1 MLRCI
6 ARFVPLC
13 VLVVTLGSCPGRA
26 ADLSDI
32 TIEAFAGEPFGV
44 GKMTVRF
51 DANKPARVT
60 TGQEFW
66 LANDD
71 QRTFFPTFETSHLRL
86 SGESAKGLV
95 DQVIVYFLIRGE
107 TPLKVTLDVADSHH
121 AEVTPRSDPA
131 AHKKLLDQWWQ
142 RYTTTARRLAADD
155 RYSPQVENYLVAMLS
170 RRLNLQLPN
179 IQRNWSG
186 REDVDQIFGTL
197 LGAESVRLAMQ
208 KETFLQTTSVDEMAN
223 QPFPTPAAPPQIE
236 IPTVP
241 GDVSVEPIAQHVPA
255 ECFYVRCGS
264 YRNFR
269 WMRTTFEQWG
279 GDLRNLTAVRGLD
292 YEISDHVQRQLALQ
306 ETALAKLLGDTVIRD
321 MALIGTDTFVREGA
335 AIGVLFQAR
344 SNIVLSA
351 AIQAQRQEA
360 LSANKSTTEQTVEF
374 DGRKVSF
381 ISTFDNTV
389 RSYYVTDG
397 DFHLVTTSKTIVQ
410 RFLEAGA
417 GKDSLGNLKEFRYA
431 RTLMP
436 LSRNDTLFVYL
447 SDPFFRSLIGPH
459 YRVEMTRRMRAEAE
473 IELVELAR
481 LAAIA
486 EKKPADTIEAL
497 IAGGFLTDRFGKRPD
512 GSLTVRNGDRI
523 VDSLRGARRS
533 FRPVPDVEITGLTP
547 SEVKGYEQ
555 FAQMYARQWQ
565 RMDPVIV
572 GIRRQ
577 VRPQDDAAPD
587 RERIVMDV
595 HISPYAQQHY
605 GMFAGF
611 LAPLDKTRLAPV
623 PGNLIEGDVL
633 LGQGTGAVP
642 SRQFGGVRD
651 FAPTFVLH
659 DGELVVDYRVLES
672 RTPYYVG
679 ETPSKGIVS
688 QFLLGNKI
696 PAEGEYVST
705 NGIIGTRWL
714 RVVGDFVAASNDK
727 AVLEAVMPHLK
738 LEDAARPAQL
748 RLRVG
753 DLSASQ
759 WSRFLTAQGY
769 VRERKTSASNVHF
782 FHALMREL
790 HVAGADCPDVAERVL
805 AAKPSCPLRGRWRC
819 LLKEF
824 GPGPVHW
831 QTAMWPQ
838 DAHGAESHIPA
849 DYRFPF
855 LDWLRGLDL
864 EFSIDRTT
872 LSTHIELELQPKES
886 RN

>member
-13 VLVVTLGSCPGRA
+13 LLVVTVGSCPCHA

-32 TIEAFAGEPFGV
+32 AIEAFAGEPFGV

-66 LANDD
+66 LVNDD

-86 SGESAKGLV
+86 SGEPAKGVV
-95 DQVIVYFLIRGE
+95 DQVTVYFLIRGDAA
-107 TPLKVTLDVADSHH
+107 LKVTLDVSDSHH
-121 AEVTPRSDPA
+121 AEVTPRRDPA
-131 AHKKLLDQWWQ
+131 AYKKLLDQWWQ

-170 RRLNLQLPN
+170 RRLNLQAPN
-179 IQRNWSG
+179 IPRSWSG
-186 REDVDQIFGTL
+186 REDVDSIFGTL

-208 KETFLQTTSVDEMAN
+208 KETFLQTTSADEVAN

-241 GDVSVEPIAQHVPA
+241 GDVPIEQIAQHVPA

-344 SNIVLSA
+344 SDLVLST
-351 AIQAQRQEA
+351 AIQAQRQAA
-360 LSANKSTTEQTVEF
+360 LAASPTATQQTVEIG
-374 DGRKVSF
+374 GRKVSLL
-381 ISTFDNTV
+381 STPDNAV
-389 RSYYVTDG
+389 RSFYVSDG

-417 GKDSLGNLKEFRYA
+417 GKDSLGDLKEFRYA

-447 SDPFFRSLIGPH
+447 SDPFFRSLVGPH

-481 LAAIA
+481 LAALA
-486 EKKPADTIEAL
+486 EKRPADTIEAL

-512 GSLTVRNGDRI
+512 GSRTVRDDDQI

-547 SEVKGYEQ
+547 SEVKAYEQ

-572 GIRRQ
+572 GLRRQ
-577 VRPQDDAAPD
+577 VSPNDDDTPD

-605 GMFAGF
+605 GWFAGF
-611 LAPLDKTRLAPV
+611 LSPPDKTRVAPV
-623 PGNLIEGDVL
+623 PGNLIEGDLL
-633 LGQGTGAVP
+633 LGGRAGPSP
-642 SRQFGGVRD
+642 SRLFAGVRD
-651 FAPTFVLH
+651 FAPAFALH
-659 DGELVVDYRVLES
+659 DGEIVGDRHALES

-679 ETPSKGIVS
+679 ETPQKGIVT
-688 QFLLGNKI
+688 QFLLGNKTM
-696 PAEGEYVST
+696 ADGEYVST
-705 NGIIGTRWL
+705 SGAFGTRWF
-714 RVVGDFVAASNDK
+714 RAFGDFVTVSNNK
-727 AVLEAVMPHLK
+727 MVLEAVTPHLK
-738 LEDAARPAQL
+738 LEDAVRPAQL

-759 WSRFLTAQGY
+759 WSHVLMAQGY
-769 VRERKTSASNVHF
+769 VRSRKTSAGNVHF
-782 FHALMREL
+782 FHSLMRDL
-790 HVAGADCPDVAERVL
+790 HVDATDCLAAAERVL
-805 AAKPSCPLRGRWRC
+805 AAKPTCPLGGKYA
-819 LLKEF
+819 LKEF
-824 GPGPVHW
+824 GPGPVRWHSPTW
-831 QTAMWPQ
+831 ANEYF
-838 DAHGAESHIPA
+838 AAETGVPEN
-849 DYRFPF
+849 YRFPL

-886 RN
+886 GD